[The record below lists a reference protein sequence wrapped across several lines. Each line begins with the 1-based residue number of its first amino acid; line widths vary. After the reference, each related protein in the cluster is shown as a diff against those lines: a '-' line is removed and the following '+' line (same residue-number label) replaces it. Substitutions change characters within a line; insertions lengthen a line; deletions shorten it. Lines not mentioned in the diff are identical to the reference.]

1 MGYNRSG
8 QRRKQR
14 LRRNKRET
22 MRLEAKAAV
31 QAAED
36 AKGMPTKVVEKVKGL
51 AKEATI
57 LAKQAVGKVEDAVQ
71 KVVKKV
77 KGQAE

>member
-22 MRLEAKAAV
+22 MRLEAKADR

-36 AKGMPTKVVEKVKGL
+36 SKSTATKVVEKVKGL
-51 AKEATI
+51 AKEA
-57 LAKQAVGKVEDAVQ
+57 AAKVEETI
-71 KVVKKV
+71 KTVVKKV
-77 KGQAE
+77 KGKTE